1 MVYGY
6 ARVSSKSQL
15 DGNGLEAQLAG
26 IMNQYGNATVYEE
39 QYTGTK
45 VFERPVL
52 NNLINSLEAGDILV
66 ATKLDRIARN
76 TVEGIKIIEQLFEK
90 GVSVHIL
97 NIGLLE
103 NTTMGKFFLTVLLAV
118 AEMER
123 NTIMERTRE
132 GKEIAKQKV
141 GYREGR
147 KKIYSKEHLD
157 HALSMLSV
165 NGGNYSYSQVAK
177 ILNISKSTLVR
188 AQKEKRDNNLSE

>member
-15 DGNGLEAQLAG
+15 DGNGLVVQIFE
-26 IMNQYGNATVYEE
+26 IGNHYPQATIYEE

-45 VFERPVL
+45 VLDRPVL
-52 NNLINSLEAGDILV
+52 SDLISKLEAGDILV

-76 TVEGIKIIEQLFEK
+76 TVEGIKIIEALFEK
-90 GVSVHIL
+90 NVSVHIL

-103 NTTMGKFFLTVLLAV
+103 NTSMGKFFLTILLAV

-132 GKEIAKQKV
+132 GKEIAKQKE

-147 KKIYSKEHLD
+147 KKVYSKEHID
-157 HALSMLSV
+157 HALSLLSV
-165 NGGNYSYSQVAK
+165 NGGAHSYSQVANLLK
-177 ILNISKSTLVR
+177 ISKSTLIR
-188 AQKEKRDNNLSE
+188 AQKEKTLKK

>member
-6 ARVSSKSQL
+6 ARVSTKSQL
-15 DGNGLEAQLAG
+15 DGNGLEAQ
-26 IMNQYGNATVYEE
+26 IIEIGNHYPEAPVYEE
-39 QYTGTK
+39 QYSGIE

-52 NNLINSLEAGDILV
+52 NSLISQLKAGDKLV

-76 TVEGIKIIEQLFEK
+76 TVDGIKTVEKLFEK

-103 NTTMGKFFLTVLLAV
+103 NTSMGKFFLTVLLAV

-123 NTIMERTRE
+123 NTIMERTRQ
-132 GKEIAKQKV
+132 GKEIAKQRE

-147 KKIYSKEHLD
+147 KKVYSKDTLD

-165 NGGNYSYSQVAK
+165 NGGTLSYSQ
-177 ILNISKSTLVR
+177 ISNLLGISKSTLVR
-188 AQKEKRDNNLSE
+188 AQKEKKLESI

>member
-15 DGNGLEAQLAG
+15 DGNGLEAQLNELTEEYTD
-26 IMNQYGNATVYEE
+26 IQIYEE

-52 NNLINSLEAGDILV
+52 KELLSKLEAGDKLV

-90 GVSVHIL
+90 GVAVHIL

-132 GKEIAKQKV
+132 GKEIAKQKE

-147 KKIYSKEHLD
+147 KKVYSKEHID
-157 HALSMLSV
+157 HALSMLSI
-165 NGGNYSYSQVAK
+165 NGGSYSYSQVANL
-177 ILNISKSTLVR
+177 LNISKSTLVR
-188 AQKEKRDNNLSE
+188 AQKIKKLEKI